1 MILRE
6 GGITLQDLTGVC
18 EKNAHVFKRPTNC
31 SSNPRSPN
39 FSVAVKRMR
48 IAKVGRFHFSPLHS
62 WHPVANVEIGVRG
75 EWIQRCLFAMGVF
88 VRRHRENAT
97 TLVHEVSCFKLLSI
111 DMFTF
116 PCGHAD
122 IEKYTHACWQN
133 LTVVCV

>member
-1 MILRE
+1 MSHEQVWQTREILGAALAQEQPNQPRSVLSCMILRE

-48 IAKVGRFHFSPLHS
+48 ITKTGRFHFSPLHS

-75 EWIQRCLFAMGVF
+75 EWIQRCLFAM
-88 VRRHRENAT
+88 
-97 TLVHEVSCFKLLSI
+97 C
-111 DMFTF
+111 
-116 PCGHAD
+116 
-122 IEKYTHACWQN
+122 
-133 LTVVCV
+133 VCSQTPGKCYNFGP